1 MAFKKATTVSN
12 TTSTA
17 EILEEAAY
25 EARIVQII
33 DIGLQKAVPNPKI
46 VTPKDQYKLVIKFE
60 LSDEFMSDESGKPDP
75 KKPRWFDFE
84 VAYTPDGYMH
94 PKSILLKLWN
104 AVGATE
110 DWDLK
115 DLVGKPVSVMLS
127 KYIRKSGKNVGKE
140 ANKVSAVIKM
150 KEKLA
155 AKLPPLVNPPL
166 FFDLA
171 EPDLAVFKS
180 LPSGNEF
187 AIQER
192 ILANMNF
199 EGSKLD
205 CLIRGVEYVE
215 TEGEEEAQEPQ
226 APKEDA
232 AEETK
237 PATKPVAQQADD
249 SDEEE
254 DVYA

>member
-1 MAFKKATTVSN
+1 MAFKKATTTSN
-12 TTSTA
+12 SVSTA
-17 EILEEAAY
+17 EVLEEGAY

-46 VTPKDQYKLVIKFE
+46 ITPKDQYKIVLKFE
-60 LSDEFMSDESGKPDP
+60 LSDEFMNDEDGKPDP

-115 DLVGKPVSVMLS
+115 DLIGKPISVMLS
-127 KYIRKSGKNVGKE
+127 KYVRKTGKNAGKE

-150 KEKLA
+150 KEKVA
-155 AKLPPLVNPPL
+155 ATLPPLVNPTT
-166 FFDLA
+166 FFDLSD
-171 EPDLAVFKS
+171 PDLAVFKS

-187 AIQER
+187 ALQEK

-205 CLIRGVEYVE
+205 CLIKGIPYVAPE
-215 TEGEEEAQEPQ
+215 EDEEGEATHSEPATPAATTEKVEQVHTPEQEEADP
-226 APKEDA
+226 
-232 AEETK
+232 
-237 PATKPVAQQADD
+237 
-249 SDEEE
+249 
-254 DVYA
+254 YA